1 MTNPVLEAYL
11 FGHVIDPVPIEEIV
25 MVDLSQVP
33 EECRNDDSSSF
44 NDCELSKKALKR
56 KRQLAVKKKR
66 KQAKNVWRNT
76 SLARR
81 GNDERENEERENEE
95 REIDEMEIDFE
106 YSIQARPGKVY
117 KQRTYRFPTLPS
129 SVCFGL
135 SIWHSVTLI
144 K

>member
-11 FGHVIDPVPIEEIV
+11 FGHVIDPLPLPAEAIE
-25 MVDLSQVP
+25 MVDLSQAP

-66 KQAKNVWRNT
+66 TQAKVVRRST

-81 GNDERENEERENEE
+81 GNEERENEERENDERENEERENE
-95 REIDEMEIDFE
+95 EMEIDFE
-106 YSIQARPGKVY
+106 YSIQARPGKVS
-117 KQRTYRFPTLPS
+117 K
-129 SVCFGL
+129 
-135 SIWHSVTLI
+135 
-144 K
+144 